1 MKQND
6 FRSKNVNNAG
16 PFTQSFK
23 KLVLKNL
30 KDQKVLRYY
39 LLFNVS
45 LPFVNVFYF
54 TVIAITNILFTTAFY
69 LPLGKGQ
76 WKAILKD
83 NYLSYSWHLQLRET
97 GVCYTSVISFR
108 ERRQLGFVSLNG
120 NLAVNLRSTYPS
132 LLNGKG
138 EFTFLKTK
146 S

>member
-69 LPLGKGQ
+69 LPLGKSQ
-76 WKAILKD
+76 WKYD
-83 NYLSYSWHLQLRET
+83 S
-97 GVCYTSVISFR
+97 
-108 ERRQLGFVSLNG
+108 
-120 NLAVNLRSTYPS
+120 
-132 LLNGKG
+132 
-138 EFTFLKTK
+138 
-146 S
+146 